1 MLLSTGHTDYGVQVS
16 LQRRGQHHAF
26 YVDAAAVYYDGSTQ
40 ISPQEAQLIPTL
52 IIGYERMLTSR
63 TNVNLQGYISQS
75 VYSRD
80 DTDLDELLGTKY
92 QLSLGLRH
100 RMNNF
105 LVTFGVTE
113 NLQNINN
120 TPDIGF
126 QLGLAWVPLSS
137 MPRR

>member
-1 MLLSTGHTDYGVQVS
+1 VS

-40 ISPQEAQLIPTL
+40 ISPQDAQLVPTFIL
-52 IIGYERMLTSR
+52 GYERILTAR
-63 TNVNLQGYISQS
+63 TNVNLQAYISQS

-80 DTDLDELLGTKY
+80 ETELDELLGQKY
-92 QLSLGLRH
+92 QVSLGLRH
-100 RMNNF
+100 RMENF
-105 LVTFGVTE
+105 LITFGVTE

-126 QLGLAWVPLSS
+126 QLGLAWVPLRS